1 MDAPLTRARSWL
13 FVPAT
18 RPDRFAKAATSG
30 ADRVILDLEDAV
42 SPSEKAEARRN
53 LARAVIPRDVPVYVR
68 VNSALTPWFE
78 DDLAVA
84 AALEVRGILLPKA
97 DSAAHVERA
106 ADAIPD
112 EHAIVPIIET
122 AMGFWNVLE
131 VARAPRVERLVFGG
145 LDFSLDTGMQ
155 DDDGA
160 FDYVRSRIVIASK
173 VAGIAPPVDYVTLA
187 IDDQDLLKRHAARS
201 RHFGFGGK
209 LCIHPKQLRVT
220 NDAFRPTDAEIAWA
234 RAVLR
239 EQAARPD
246 DAVFA
251 HRGELVD
258 RPVLERA
265 RQIAAAADQASDA
278 MVSSTSQR

>member
-1 MDAPLTRARSWL
+1 MDVSMRPARSWL
-13 FVPAT
+13 FVPST

-42 SPSEKAEARRN
+42 APHQKGLARRN
-53 LARAVIPRDVPVYVR
+53 LSAAKIPRDVPMYVR

-78 DDLAVA
+78 EDLAVA
-84 AALEVRGILLPKA
+84 ATLAIQGILLPKA

-106 ADAIPD
+106 AAAIAP
-112 EHAIVPIIET
+112 EHVIVPIIET
-122 AMGFWNVLE
+122 AVGLWNVLD
-131 VARAPRVERLVFGG
+131 VARAPRVERLVFGA
-145 LDFSLDTGMQ
+145 LDFALDTGMH
-155 DDDGA
+155 DKDGA

-173 VAGIAPPVDYVTLA
+173 VAGVAPPVDFVTLG
-187 IDDQDLLKRHAARS
+187 IDDQELLRRDAARS

-209 LCIHPKQLRVT
+209 LCIHPKQLAVT
-220 NDAFRPTDAEIAWA
+220 NDAFRPTDEEVAWA
-234 RAVLR
+234 RAILH
-239 EQAARPD
+239 EQAARPG

-265 RQIAAAADQASDA
+265 RQIVAAVDA
-278 MVSSTSQR
+278 GSH

>member
-1 MDAPLTRARSWL
+1 MTRARSWL

-18 RPDRFAKAATSG
+18 RPDRFAKGATSG
-30 ADRVILDLEDAV
+30 ADRVILDLEAAV
-42 SPSEKAEARRN
+42 APSEKVEARRN
-53 LARAVIPRDVPVYVR
+53 LARAVIPGEVPVYVR

-84 AALEVRGILLPKA
+84 ATLAIRGILLPKA

-106 ADAIPD
+106 ARAIPN
-112 EHAIVPIIET
+112 EFAIVPIIET
-122 AMGFWNVLE
+122 AIGFWNVLD

-155 DDDGA
+155 DEDGA
-160 FDYVRSRIVIASK
+160 FDYVRSRIVIASR
-173 VAGIAPPVDYVTLA
+173 VAGIAPPIDYVTLA
-187 IDDQDLLKRHAARS
+187 IDDQELLQRHTARS
-201 RHFGFGGK
+201 WHFGFGGK
-209 LCIHPKQLRVT
+209 LCIHPKQIPVT
-220 NDAFRPTDAEIAWA
+220 NDAFRPSDDEVAWA
-234 RAVLR
+234 RSILR
-239 EQAARPD
+239 EQAARPE

-265 RQIAAAADQASDA
+265 RQIVAAADQASA
-278 MVSSTSQR
+278 AIVSSTSQR